1 MALTSSEE
9 DKRIKKLLARYNMVP
24 NLVWTIIHFTP
35 VCLFW
40 YTEESLLTL
49 YFFIPSSFIPI
60 IFKKRFLDTL
70 QLTKDPG
77 IYKKLGVASMVNFI
91 QNGVII
97 NKLIKKKF
105 PQYKAVRHNR
115 TSIAALVHTTYL
127 FEKFHWICLVFFFET
142 TVYAFAVNSLVW
154 ACCIFLLNITYNIY
168 PILLQQYIRLK
179 LQLFRAN

>member
-1 MALTSSEE
+1 MPLTSSEE

-40 YTEESLLTL
+40 YAQESFLPVYIFIASSLLP
-49 YFFIPSSFIPI
+49 FF
-60 IFKKRFLDTL
+60 FKKKLLDAL
-70 QLTKDPG
+70 QLAKDPG
-77 IYKKLGVASMVNFI
+77 TYKKLGVATMLHII

-97 NKLIKKKF
+97 NKLIKGKY
-105 PQYKAVRHNR
+105 PQYKMVRHNS
-115 TSIAALVHTTYL
+115 TSIATLLHTSYL
-127 FEKFHWICLVFFFET
+127 FEKFHWICLLFFVET
-142 TVYAFAVNSLVW
+142 MLYAFTVSSLVW
-154 ACCIFLLNITYNIY
+154 ACTIFLLNITYNIY